1 MPSSL
6 CCETVSDVSI
16 LGIVIDVVLG
26 GVGAGALSVAALLPL
41 VFPGVVTV
49 GTEFSGADEQLA
61 SALHVPIR
69 LAIASND
76 LTNIS
81 WNSILSSS
89 LCNRKSSRDA
99 ARAACMSASENLRSS
114 DALAFCEREGS
125 EGDSAVVAPGGAV

>member
-26 GVGAGALSVAALLPL
+26 GVGAGALSVTALLPL

-69 LAIASND
+69 LAIAFND

-89 LCNRKSSRDA
+89 LCNRASSRDA
-99 ARAACMSASENLRSS
+99 ARATCMSASENLRSS
-114 DALAFCEREGS
+114 DALAFGRW
-125 EGDSAVVAPGGAV
+125 